1 MRASRLLVLTRTKL
15 GPAWLPDASS
25 LIDGATDWFDAQV
38 RSVYRARKVCT
49 VWIVDRDEYER
60 RIEARHAAIRD
71 RAA

>member
-1 MRASRLLVLTRTKL
+1 MRASRLLVLARTERGL
-15 GPAWLPDASS
+15 HWVPDASA

-38 RSVYRARKVCT
+38 RVVYRAHKVCT
-49 VWIVDRDEYER
+49 AWIVDRDEYER